1 MVTRQ
6 PDGKALVFRLVS
18 ERSSCREEKRRE
30 EKRREEKRRARS
42 RERVSECSPFK
53 QTDFSTDW
61 ASSNQIVLVGR
72 SPAHVFWDIQ

>member
-1 MVTRQ
+1 MVRVGLPARQ
-6 PDGKALVFRLVS
+6 RAIKLQRREEHVS
-18 ERSSCREEKRRE
+18 EREFQR
-30 EKRREEKRRARS
+30 
-42 RERVSECSPFK
+42 ECSPFK

>member
-6 PDGKALVFRLVS
+6 PDGKALVQRDQLPARQRAS
-18 ERSSCREEKRRE
+18 KLQRRE
-30 EKRREEKRRARS
+30 EKSAFQRESFR
-42 RERVSECSPFK
+42 ECSPFK

>member
-6 PDGKALVFRLVS
+6 PDGKALVFWLVS
-18 ERSSCREEKRRE
+18 ERASCREEKSTFQRE
-30 EKRREEKRRARS
+30 SFR
-42 RERVSECSPFK
+42 ECSPFK